1 MDWKMT
7 NDELK
12 WKLQHLLENAT
23 MNDVILTL
31 RDILESEGDE
41 HSSHGNFNA
50 AKNYWFQ
57 ADILD
62 TIACCTDIIPF
73 NSYQQERET
82 ILDDINKLLA
92 KISTC

>member
-1 MDWKMT
+1 MT

-12 WKLQHLLENAT
+12 WKLEQILQNAT
-23 MNDVILTL
+23 ANDVILTL
-31 RDILESEGDE
+31 RDILESQGDE
-41 HSSHGNFNA
+41 QTSHGNFNA

-73 NSYQQERET
+73 NSYKQEREA
-82 ILDDINKLLA
+82 ILDDITKLLS
-92 KISTC
+92 KVSTC